1 MNMTKTSEASDQ
13 TIELFRIGES
23 KSPLVVSI
31 NHFKSQRLL
40 DIRRYYYDSTSKTT
54 KPTPKGIALKEDEFA
69 ALFEFFKSNFDEIR
83 NSFTSALAST
93 ELVKRSSRQ
102 EQLARSVERK
112 KIAASQV
119 TIDSWSGPN
128 FFKYELSTNST
139 EVALN
144 SRNPIVKKLVEGD
157 LSPEEVVRHLLAA
170 YARAASDLEFSNGIG
185 PKDFKEFLE
194 ISWGNAL
201 R

>member
-31 NHFKSQRLL
+31 NHFKSQRFL

-54 KPTPKGIALKEDEFA
+54 KPTTKGIALKEDEFA
-69 ALFEFFKSNFDEIR
+69 ALFEFVKSNFDEIR

-128 FFKYELSTNST
+128 FFKYALSTNST
-139 EVALN
+139 EVVLN
-144 SRNPIVKKLVEGD
+144 SRNPIVKKLVEGE

-170 YARAASDLEFSNGIG
+170 YARAASDLEFSSGIG